1 MLEKHEEGIWTP
13 GLAASAGMTIG
24 FSWRIGSPC
33 ISELQDH
40 QAPPLKELSPFISC
54 CNCSFLTE
62 AEGKRGACEAF
73 AAAPYS
79 DRRTCEHQRPVPVQS
94 SAAGGISAVSARNDG
109 RYFTN
114 EALKPGPNGP
124 ARGCTHGGCSNTKL
138 DPEGCRERGET
149 GFLPPPPTVA
159 FSTKRPQCAA
169 LQPPVLPPSPN
180 TLPPAANPP
189 TSLPQLLIST
199 PVHNPTTPPAPPGSC
214 FKPCV
219 IVLSPR
225 VTMNTKP

>member
-114 EALKPGPNGP
+114 EALKPVPNGP

-149 GFLPPPPTVA
+149 GFLPPPTVA